1 MRYFVGKAEK
11 EKKKLKISTVSSS
24 EWFSNFSLYKNHPDS
39 YNLLTLF
46 ILDLT
51 LSLRFEKYLA
61 GAEKVLVV
69 KLPQHALK
77 CQIKTQLDL
86 P

>member
-1 MRYFVGKAEK
+1 MWYFVGKAEK
-11 EKKKLKISTVSSS
+11 EKKKKLKRRSTVSSG
-24 EWFSNFSLYKNHPDS
+24 EWFSNFSLYENRLE
-39 YNLLTLF
+39 NLLTLF

-69 KLPQHALK
+69 KLPQRALK
-77 CQIKTQLDL
+77 RQMKTQLDL
-86 P
+86 A